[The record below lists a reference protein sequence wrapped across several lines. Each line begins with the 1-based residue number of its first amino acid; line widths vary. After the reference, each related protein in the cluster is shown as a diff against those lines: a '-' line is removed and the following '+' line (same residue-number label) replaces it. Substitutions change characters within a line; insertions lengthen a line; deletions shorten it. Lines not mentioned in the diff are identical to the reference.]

1 MHHIGSVNKPEILIG
16 GRRRRARDDGV
27 AETGRQYAR
36 MHGVDA
42 PGPLRVTATGIV
54 IEAALVGE
62 EEDRHRGE
70 PNPVPFGDLSGY
82 KGH

>member
-1 MHHIGSVNKPEILIG
+1 MHHIVSVNNPEILIG
-16 GRRRRARDDGV
+16 GRRRRAPNNGV
-27 AETGRQYAR
+27 AEAGRQYAR

-42 PGPLRVTATGIV
+42 PRPLRVAATGIV
-54 IEAALVGE
+54 VEAALVGE

-70 PNPVPFGDLSGY
+70 PNPAPFGDLAGY